1 MKVAETSA
9 LWELHNKSIEWAI
22 SHLLAW
28 LCGYE

>member
-9 LWELHNKSIEWAI
+9 LWELHNESIVWAI
-22 SHLLAW
+22 SHLLSL